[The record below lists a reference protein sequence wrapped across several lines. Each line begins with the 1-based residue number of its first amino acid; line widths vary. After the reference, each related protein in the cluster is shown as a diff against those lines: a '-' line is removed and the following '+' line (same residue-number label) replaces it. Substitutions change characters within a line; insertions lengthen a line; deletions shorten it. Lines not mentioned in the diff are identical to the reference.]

1 MTIHTT
7 HRPNGLTAADGAQ
20 AVWRHP
26 SGLDAAGERAA
37 VRATLDGD
45 VNAFRGLVEAHQG
58 QVYGLAARMLGN
70 PGDAEDAAQDAFTQ
84 AYTRLAG
91 YNQDWRFKTWL
102 MAITTHLCI
111 DRLRRRKHEPLAFAD
126 YAYNTAPGQPEDADP
141 VEASFVSPEPQP
153 DAVTMRRQQDA
164 AIQAMLAELAPE
176 DRAMLVMFYWH
187 DMPYDEI
194 AVVTGATLSAV
205 KSRLFRARQKLAGSA
220 LAGRL

>member
-1 MTIHTT
+1 MH
-7 HRPNGLTAADGAQ
+7 
-20 AVWRHP
+20 
-26 SGLDAAGERAA
+26 
-37 VRATLDGD
+37 ATLGGD
-45 VNAFRGLVEAHQG
+45 VNAFHGLVEAHQG

-84 AYTRLAG
+84 AYTRLAS
-91 YNQDWRFKTWL
+91 YNQEWRFKTWL

-111 DRLRRRKHEPLAFAD
+111 DRLRRRKHEPLVFAD
-126 YAYNTAPGQPEDADP
+126 YVYSAAPGQSDDADP

-176 DRAMLVMFYWH
+176 DRAMLVMFYWN

-194 AVVTGATLSAV
+194 AIVTGASVSAV

-220 LAGRL
+220 LAQRL